1 MKLYIVANNK
11 NIASTGTEN
20 IDGIYS
26 LISEQ
31 GEYLYEH
38 WCSDR
43 NYAEGDLVLRR
54 PERIKELEDKFGMYE
69 LIHLGEDDMTLD
81 DLLKRYKEFYKLGS

>member
-11 NIASTGTEN
+11 KIAPTGTEN
-20 IDGIYS
+20 IDGIYF

-31 GEYLYEH
+31 GECFYEH
-38 WCSDR
+38 WCSNR
-43 NYAEGDLVLRR
+43 GYAKGDLVLRR

-69 LIHLGEDDMTLD
+69 LIHLGEDEMTLD
-81 DLLKRYKEFYKLGS
+81 VLIQKNKEFYKVGS